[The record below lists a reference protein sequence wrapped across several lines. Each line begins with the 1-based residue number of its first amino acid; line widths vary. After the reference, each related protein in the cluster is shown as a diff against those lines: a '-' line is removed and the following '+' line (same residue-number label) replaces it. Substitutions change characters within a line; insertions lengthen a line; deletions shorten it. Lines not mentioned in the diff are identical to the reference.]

1 MSLSHCNFYA
11 ILELPEGTHEYKFQV
26 DGVWIHNQSQP
37 VTRYIKKYAPIS
49 IGNYTHLYT

>member
-11 ILELPEGTHEYKFQV
+11 ILELPEGTHEYKFLV

-49 IGNYTHLYT
+49 IANYTYL